1 MTAKASTLRLFCYIA
16 LAMISAAT
24 SGLMNVDFNDGRQV
38 AFFFLGILGAGFTAL
53 RSYIDQS
60 PTQIDKS

>member
-1 MTAKASTLRLFCYIA
+1 MTPKQSTLRLFCYIM

-24 SGLMNVDFNDGRQV
+24 SGLMSIEFTDPRQV
-38 AFFFLGILGAGFTAL
+38 AFFALGILGAGFTAL

-60 PTQIDKS
+60 PTQVDK